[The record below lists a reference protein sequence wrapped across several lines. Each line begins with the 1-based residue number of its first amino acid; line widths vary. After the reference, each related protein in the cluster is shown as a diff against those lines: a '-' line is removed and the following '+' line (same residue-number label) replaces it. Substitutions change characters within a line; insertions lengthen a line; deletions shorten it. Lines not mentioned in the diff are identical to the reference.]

1 MYKASNLVEMF
12 QGSVKEFENFPVQI
26 YRVGP
31 EEWHT
36 LTYGELYSIVKR
48 VASSLNR
55 IGIKKGIKVVL
66 FSDNRYEWLA
76 LDLAILF
83 NGAIDVPRGKMAP
96 EDELSFITKHSGAEY
111 AIIENKSLL
120 STTSNIPGERTII
133 IEKTEGYLSF
143 DELVSSGDEN
153 FSPPEI
159 RPNDLATIIYTSGT
173 TGNPK
178 GVMLTH
184 SNFMHNVSTITPLI
198 KINPKKQGGERALSI
213 LPTWHSFERTFE
225 YCCLAGGAEI
235 CYTDIRHFGND
246 LKERI
251 PTIMSAVPRI
261 WISIY
266 NNIIDE
272 VKKFSVVKRLL
283 FRSALFIRKNYLY
296 AHSVLT
302 DSDTLIK
309 PLPKWKRTLQYV
321 LNLIVFILFSMPG
334 ILAYIIFKPVRE
346 AVGGRLRGAFTGGGT
361 LPHYIDDFFNT
372 VGITLLNAYG
382 MTECSPGI
390 SARRFERNHLYTV
403 GLPFDLTE
411 IKICDENGNI
421 LPPGN
426 KGTVYVRGPQVMQ
439 GYYKNERATELVLSS
454 DDWLNTGDLGIIT
467 STGDLIIVGRAKDT
481 IVLTG
486 GENIEPSLI
495 EETLEQSEYISHAVV
510 VGNDMKSLGAL
521 LELKEGRIKK
531 LFTDWKTEFYSLENA
546 ILNSDLK
553 KLIKNQI
560 GELINESQKF
570 HPFEKI
576 KQFSLLPDKFSIGE
590 ELTQT
595 LKKKRAYISKK
606 YSEYIKKMFGRH

>member
-1 MYKASNLVEMF
+1 MYKATNLVEMF
-12 QGSVKEFENFPVQI
+12 INSAKEFENFPVQT
-26 YRVGP
+26 YRLAP
-31 EEWHT
+31 EKWHT
-36 LTYGELYSIVKR
+36 LTYSELYSIVKR

-55 IGIKKGIKVVL
+55 IGVNKGIKVVL
-66 FSDNRYEWLA
+66 YSDNRYEWLV

-96 EDELSFITKHSGAEY
+96 KDELSFIAEHSGAKY

-120 STTSNIPGERTII
+120 STVSNIPRERTII
-133 IEKTEGYLSF
+133 IEKTDGYVSF

-153 FSPPEI
+153 FSPPKI
-159 RPNDLATIIYTSGT
+159 RPEDLATIIYTSGT

-184 SNFMHNVSTITPLI
+184 RNFMHNVSSITPLI
-198 KINPKKQGGERALSI
+198 KINPNRKGGERALSI

-235 CYTDIRHFGND
+235 CYTDIRHFAND
-246 LKERI
+246 LKERS
-251 PTIMSAVPRI
+251 PTIMSAVPRV

-272 VKKFSVVKRLL
+272 VKKFSVAKRLL
-283 FRSALFIRKNYLY
+283 FRSALFLRGKYLY
-296 AHSVLT
+296 AYRVLT
-302 DSDTLIK
+302 GNDTLIK
-309 PLPKWKRTLQYV
+309 PLPKWKRSLQYIV
-321 LNLIVFILFSMPG
+321 NLFVFILFSIPG

-361 LPHYIDDFFNT
+361 LPHFIDDFFNT

-411 IKICDENGNI
+411 IKICDENGNT

-426 KGTVYVRGPQVMQ
+426 KGTIYIRGPQVML
-439 GYYKNERATELVLSS
+439 GYYKNERATKDVLSP
-454 DDWLNTGDLGIIT
+454 DGWLNTGDLGIIT
-467 STGDLIIVGRAKDT
+467 TTGDLIIVGRAKDT

-486 GENIEPSLI
+486 GENIEPNPI
-495 EETLEQSEYISHAVV
+495 EETLEQSEYITHAVL

-521 LELKEGRIKK
+521 LVLEESKIKQ
-531 LFTDWKTEFYSLENA
+531 LFTEWKTEFYSLEKA
-546 ILNSDLK
+546 ITNINLNK
-553 KLIKNQI
+553 FIKDQI
-560 GELINESQKF
+560 RKLINESQKF

-576 KQFSLLPDKFSIGE
+576 KQFSLLPNQFNIGE

-595 LKKKRAYISKK
+595 LKKKRAYIAKK
-606 YSEYIKKMFGRH
+606 YSEYIKRMFGKH